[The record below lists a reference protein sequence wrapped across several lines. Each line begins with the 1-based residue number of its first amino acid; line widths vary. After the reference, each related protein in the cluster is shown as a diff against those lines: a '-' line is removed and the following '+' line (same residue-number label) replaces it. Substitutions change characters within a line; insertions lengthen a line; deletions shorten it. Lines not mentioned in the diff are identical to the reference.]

1 MHFDA
6 SFFVAIGFILFVL
19 LLGYLGVH
27 TLIGKT
33 LDDRGAA
40 VAAELNEAKR
50 LREEAEAL
58 LTSYKAKAAEAEKE
72 AADIVASAKE
82 EAEAMAQEAAK
93 RSEEFVA
100 RRTRQAEEK
109 IARAE
114 AQAIA
119 EVQGQVADLA
129 IETARTIISQRMD
142 QGAQSAL
149 VEKAISELRGK
160 LH

>member
-6 SFFVAIGFILFVL
+6 SFFVAVGFACFIL

-27 TLIGKT
+27 TMIGKA
-33 LDDRGAA
+33 LDGRGEA
-40 VAAELNEAKR
+40 VAKELDEAER

-58 LTSYKAKAAEAEKE
+58 LASFKEKASEAEKE
-72 AADIVASAKE
+72 AAEIVAAAKE

-93 RSEEFVA
+93 RSKEFVA

-114 AQAIA
+114 QEAAAEVRAAATNAAIA
-119 EVQGQVADLA
+119 AAESVMRGQVKGDAGADLVVK
-129 IETARTIISQRMD
+129 
-142 QGAQSAL
+142 G
-149 VEKAISELRGK
+149 ISELKTK

>member
-114 AQAIA
+114 AQAASEVRTAAANAAVAAA
-119 EVQGQVADLA
+119 EAVMRGQVKGDAGADLVMKG
-129 IETARTIISQRMD
+129 IGD
-142 QGAQSAL
+142 L
-149 VEKAISELRGK
+149 KAK